1 MEFNP
6 KKLAI
11 IVQGSSYDKL
21 HLMATLVATA
31 VSMDGEA
38 HIFLT
43 YDALTRYV
51 NGTLDE
57 ARPSLDDE
65 KMNETYQAGI
75 EEGRIPSIT
84 DLLRQARDMG
94 KVKIYGCS
102 QSVAFLK
109 LDPKLTQKLD
119 GVVGYTTFLTSAL
132 DAKLIVL

>member
-1 MEFNP
+1 MAENP

-31 VSMDGEA
+31 VSMNGEA
-38 HIFLT
+38 HLFLT

-57 ARPSLDDE
+57 TKPALDDE
-65 KMNETYQAGI
+65 KMNETYADGI

-84 DLLRQARDMG
+84 DLLRQAKEMG
-94 KVKIYGCS
+94 NVKVYGCS
-102 QSVAFLK
+102 QSVAFLR
-109 LDPKLTQKLD
+109 LDPKLTKKLD
-119 GVVGYTTFLTSAL
+119 GVVGYTTFMISAM